1 MHSPKTSMKLYGV
14 SSTGKTKTWM
24 YEVINSGNNTATL
37 KITHGYLDGKMQED
51 VKIYS
56 EGKNIGRANETTPFE
71 QALKEAISL
80 SEKKKD
86 SGYSESH
93 EDASSHDNSSGMFLP
108 MLAHTWDKHSSKIS
122 FPAFVQPK
130 FDGARML
137 AKKEA
142 GVVSLWSRKGKKI
155 NTLAHITKQL
165 DSIMS
170 DGDCFDGEA
179 YKHGWTFQRTIS
191 AIKKVSADTKDL
203 EYHIYDSPTTSSFE
217 KRFVQKHCLQK
228 PENIGHAVAFAGTKN
243 IFVCPTIKVASEKE
257 MFDIEE
263 SAVNLSYEGI
273 MVRNSAGLYK
283 YKDRSYDLQKVKRFE
298 DSEFEII
305 GGKEASGRDSGTVVF
320 SCITKEGLTFDV
332 RPTGSIEERAE
343 YLDNLRSYIGKPLTV
358 KHQGF
363 TDDKKP
369 RFPVGLRV
377 RPSWDV

>member
-1 MHSPKTSMKLYGV
+1 
-14 SSTGKTKTWM
+14 M
-24 YEVINSGNNTATL
+24 YDVVDSGNNTATL
-37 KITHGYLDGKMQED
+37 KITHGYIDGKMQED
-51 VKIYS
+51 VKVYS

-122 FPAFVQPK
+122 FPGYVQPK

-137 AKKEA
+137 ARKEA

-155 NTLAHITKQL
+155 STLTHIASQL
-165 DSIMS
+165 NLIMS
-170 DGDCFDGEA
+170 DGDCLDGEA
-179 YKHGWTFQRTIS
+179 YKHGWGFQRIIS

-203 EYHIYDSPTTSSFE
+203 EYHIYDAPAKSSFE
-217 KRFVQKHCLQK
+217 KRFVQKYCLQK
-228 PENIGHAVAFAGTKN
+228 PENIGHAIAFPGTRS
-243 IFVCPTIKVASEKE
+243 ILVCPTIKVSSEKE

-263 SAVNLSYEGI
+263 SAVNLFYEGI
-273 MVRNSAGLYK
+273 MVRNSSGLYK

-298 DSEFEII
+298 DTEFEII

-320 SCITKEGLTFDV
+320 SCITKDGLTFDV

-343 YLDNLRSYIGKPLTV
+343 YLDNLKSYIGKPLTV

>member
-1 MHSPKTSMKLYGV
+1 MNSLKTSMKLYGV

-24 YEVINSGNNTATL
+24 YDVVDSGNNTATL
-37 KITHGYLDGKMQED
+37 KITHGYIDGKMQED
-51 VKIYS
+51 VKVYS
-56 EGKNIGRANETTPFE
+56 EGKNIGRSNETTPFE
-71 QALKEAISL
+71 QALKEAVSL

-86 SGYSESH
+86 SGYSESQ
-93 EDASSHDNSSGMFLP
+93 EDVSSHDNSSGMFLP

-122 FPAFVQPK
+122 FPAYVQPK

-137 AKKEA
+137 ARKED
-142 GVVSLWSRKGKKI
+142 GVVSIWSRKGKKI
-155 NTLAHITKQL
+155 TTLSHITSQL
-165 DSIMS
+165 NSIMN
-170 DGDCFDGEA
+170 DGDCLDGEA
-179 YKHGWTFQRTIS
+179 YKHGWGFQRIIS

-203 EYHIYDSPTTSSFE
+203 EYHIYDAPAKSSFE
-217 KRFVQKHCLQK
+217 KRFVQKYCLQK
-228 PENIGHAVAFAGTKN
+228 PENIGHAIAFPGTRS
-243 IFVCPTIKVASEKE
+243 ILVCPTIKVSSEKE

-263 SAVNLSYEGI
+263 SAVNLFYEGI
-273 MVRNSAGLYK
+273 MVRNSSGLYK

-298 DSEFEII
+298 DTEFEII

-332 RPTGSIEERAE
+332 RPTGSIEERTE
-343 YLDNLRSYIGKPLTV
+343 YLNNLSLYIGKPLTV